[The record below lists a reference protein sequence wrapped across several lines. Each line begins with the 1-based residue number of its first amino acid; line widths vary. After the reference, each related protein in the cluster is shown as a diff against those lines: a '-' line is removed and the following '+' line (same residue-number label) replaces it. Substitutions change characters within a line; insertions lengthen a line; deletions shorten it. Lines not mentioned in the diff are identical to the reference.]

1 MVERKKLGDQLLDI
15 EGKEGV
21 EMKTLNDLCTL
32 ITKQTGFD
40 YSNTIKPSLTVKREA
55 DTIPFIQNKDFEG
68 TLINLNTDF
77 FIPISVAQKFPK
89 ILLNDKILLV
99 SISGRI
105 GNVGLYEIRD
115 VSFVGGAI
123 CVCRLNKDTNGRYV
137 LYFLQSPK
145 GQDSLF
151 HSVKAASHA
160 NITVEAIR
168 KTIIPLPPI
177 SEQER
182 IVGIL
187 DTFTASIDNLKE
199 QIAQRR
205 KQYEY
210 YRDQLLDLEGKDIEE
225 ILSFGNDFQLK
236 ARIGWQGL
244 TKKEYKE
251 TGDYKLVTGTDF
263 TRNLRIDFDN
273 CVYVDKERYEQ
284 DEYIQLKVG
293 DVLITKDGTLGKVAY
308 IDILEKPATLNG
320 GVFVVRDPKNRVLP
334 KFLMFYLTSYHFKK
348 WMQQNH
354 TTGSIQHLTQKL
366 LSSFTIPVFS
376 LEEQQRIVSI
386 LDAFEASIQNL
397 EAQLSQREKQ
407 YEYYRNKLLTFD

>member
-1 MVERKKLGDQLLDI
+1 MVEWKKLSDVAVIKNGKDYKKLSNGNIPVFGTGGIMTYVDQFASD
-15 EGKEGV
+15 
-21 EMKTLNDLCTL
+21 
-32 ITKQTGFD
+32 
-40 YSNTIKPSLTVKREA
+40 KPSVLLPRKGSIENIFYVDEPFWTV
-55 DTIPFIQNKDFEG
+55 DTLYWTDIDTSKIDPKFLFVSLQRY
-68 TLINLNTDF
+68 NLKEF
-77 FIPISVAQKFPK
+77 A
-89 ILLNDKILLV
+89 
-99 SISGRI
+99 
-105 GNVGLYEIRD
+105 Y
-115 VSFVGGAI
+115 GGARPSLSQQI
-123 CVCRLNKDTNGRYV
+123 
-137 LYFLQSPK
+137 LYNL
-145 GQDSLF
+145 D
-151 HSVKAASHA
+151 
-160 NITVEAIR
+160 
-168 KTIIPLPPI
+168 IPLPSL
-177 SEQER
+177 SEQKR

-225 ILSFGNDFQLK
+225 VLSFGNDFQLK

-251 TGDYKLVTGTDF
+251 TGAYKLVTGTDF

-308 IDILEKPATLNG
+308 IDILEIPATLNG
-320 GVFVVRDPKNRVLP
+320 GVFVVRDLKNRVLP

-386 LDAFEASIQNL
+386 LDTFEASIQNL

-407 YEYYRNKLLTFD
+407 YEYYRNKLLTFE